1 MDIIFCTNRNKHEK
15 TVIHLPMID
24 RVYLWPVSMYS
35 ITIVNA
41 TVVRLSVVYMG
52 TFTPLTD
59 AIEASFQEIYIEQIC
74 DQLLLTGSKQKEKI
88 GRSIQ

>member
-1 MDIIFCTNRNKHEK
+1 
-15 TVIHLPMID
+15 
-24 RVYLWPVSMYS
+24 MYS

-59 AIEASFQEIYIEQIC
+59 AIEASFQEIHIEQIC
-74 DQLLLTGSKQKEKI
+74 DQLLSTKSKQ
-88 GRSIQ
+88 Q

>member
-1 MDIIFCTNRNKHEK
+1 
-15 TVIHLPMID
+15 MID

-59 AIEASFQEIYIEQIC
+59 AIEASFQEIYIKQIC
-74 DQLLLTGSKQKEKI
+74 DQLLANPNNSKIIAKNVQ
-88 GRSIQ
+88 

>member
-1 MDIIFCTNRNKHEK
+1 
-15 TVIHLPMID
+15 MID

-59 AIEASFQEIYIEQIC
+59 AIEASFQEIHIEQIC
-74 DQLLLTGSKQKEKI
+74 DQLLSTKSKQ
-88 GRSIQ
+88 Q